1 MNPTGSD
8 AAARRMQRLRT
19 RGLTIEAHLDA
30 AADARGTIGWTS
42 AGIAESIE
50 RTRHALAHP
59 PREPMLAPWVLAA
72 LLVGE
77 FRSAREWLAG
87 SASDDTRALLGAA
100 CRAFDNSTTA
110 TERDTAPP
118 TPSALMKRV
127 QSAAAAAEA
136 EDEIAVCTFVALAYG
151 LLGPQPDAA
160 RDRLTLHAE
169 LPAGWHRCTIRNLH
183 MGDAAFDVTLERD
196 DGAIRIEIEQTEGAL
211 PATLILEATVRAPVA
226 RVEVDGRPAD
236 LALRPALDHVVV
248 PVQLVLD
255 APRLLEIGLGDT

>member
-1 MNPTGSD
+1 MNQTGSD

-19 RGLTIEAHLDA
+19 RGLTIEAYLDA
-30 AADARGTIGWTS
+30 AADAGGTIGWTS

-50 RTRHALAHP
+50 RTQHALAQP

-77 FRSAREWLAG
+77 FHSAWTWLASS
-87 SASDDTRALLGAA
+87 SADDTHALLDAA
-100 CRAFDNSTTA
+100 CRAFDSNTSVTD
-110 TERDTAPP
+110 RDAAPP

-127 QSAAAAAEA
+127 QSAAAAAET

-169 LPAGWHRCTIRNLH
+169 LPAGWQSCTIRNLH

-196 DGAIRIEIEQTEGAL
+196 DGAIRIEVEQTEGAL

-236 LALRPALDHVVV
+236 LALRPAIDHVVV

-255 APRLLEIGLGDT
+255 APRRLLISLRDT